1 MRKVKVT
8 KNFLKKGLL
17 VFGMS
22 KSQLAMVI
30 IGAVLAI
37 ATVSCCIFLL
47 HWDFNVAVS
56 LAFVEIVVFAGAGVY
71 KINGMSLFKYLFI
84 LFLCADDVRAFSNCK
99 KEVRESEKE

>member
-22 KSQLAMVI
+22 KSQLLMVV

-47 HWDFNVAVS
+47 GWDFNIAVT
-56 LAFVEIVVFAGAGVY
+56 LAFAEIVVFAGAGVY

-84 LFLCADDVRAFSNCK
+84 LFFGADDVRAFSNS
-99 KEVRESEKE
+99 KEVGKNEKE